1 MNHSYSLEM
10 QRTVKQ
16 SFDAI
21 STIVTAPRDFPLEM
35 FLFFL
40 FRLNYLMNKC
50 HPGKTVEEAME
61 LFFCYLVLIYSSF
74 DDMCNDI
81 YDLMNRTLALGYSLS
96 ALSPQRRENDIL
108 ECYYS
113 NL

>member
-1 MNHSYSLEM
+1 M
-10 QRTVKQ
+10 QRAVKQ

-21 STIVTAPRDFPLEM
+21 STIGTAPRDFPLAM
-35 FLFFL
+35 FIYFQ
-40 FRLNYLMNKC
+40 FRLKNLMDKY

-81 YDLMNRTLALGYSLS
+81 YDLMNRTLALGYSLL
-96 ALSPQRRENDIL
+96 ARSPQRRENS
-108 ECYYS
+108 ETNNCS
-113 NL
+113 